1 MKRITALALFT
12 IASLASFSAATA
24 QQPEMRAKIP
34 FDFTVGNTW
43 LPAGEYTITSPL
55 LSEVRLQNTSNASTA
70 TVVSTHSN
78 HYSVSV
84 SELVFL
90 RYGNRYFLHCVLG
103 GSNSDMNLDI
113 ASGKAEKEAGI
124 QEANLHN
131 GHEVLVAARSGHSI
145 IERSR

>member
-1 MKRITALALFT
+1 MKRITALSLFT
-12 IASLASFSAATA
+12 IASLASYTAATA
-24 QQPEMRAKIP
+24 QQPEMRAKIH

-55 LSEVRLQNTSNASTA
+55 QSEIRLQNTSNASTA
-70 TVVSTHSN
+70 TVVGTQSR

-84 SELVFL
+84 GELVFF
-90 RYGNRYFLHCVLG
+90 RYGDRYFLHCVLG

-124 QEANLHN
+124 QEAKLRN
-131 GHEVLVAARSGHSI
+131 G
-145 IERSR
+145 

>member
-55 LSEVRLQNTSNASTA
+55 QGEVRLQNARNASTV
-70 TVVSTHSN
+70 TVVSRHSN

-84 SELVFL
+84 NELVFL
-90 RYGNRYFLHCVLG
+90 RYGDRYFLHCVLG

-113 ASGKAEKEAGI
+113 ASGKAEKEAAI
-124 QEANLHN
+124 QEAKLDA

-145 IERSR
+145 FERSR

>member
-1 MKRITALALFT
+1 MKRIIALALFT
-12 IASLASFSAATA
+12 IASLASYTSATA
-24 QQPEMRAKIP
+24 QQPGMRAKIP

-55 LSEVRLQNTSNASTA
+55 QSEVRLQNTNNAFTV

-90 RYGNRYFLHCVLG
+90 RYGDRYFLHCVLG
-103 GSNSDMNLDI
+103 GPNSDMNLDVT
-113 ASGKAEKEAGI
+113 SGKAEKEAGM
-124 QEANLHN
+124 QEATLQN
-131 GHEVLVAARSGHSI
+131 GHEVLVAARSGPSI
-145 IERSR
+145 FERSR